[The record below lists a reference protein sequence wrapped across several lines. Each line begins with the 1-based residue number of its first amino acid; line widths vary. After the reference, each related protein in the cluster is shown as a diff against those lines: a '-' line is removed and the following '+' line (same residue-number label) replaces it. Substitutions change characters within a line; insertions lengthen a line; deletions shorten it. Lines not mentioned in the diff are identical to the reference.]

1 MLLLVA
7 RKIRSMIIA
16 FQLTFFALIV
26 TSSILWIV
34 YFVFASC
41 DDWSSN
47 KKNYIFE
54 YIIMD
59 WVNPSYGY
67 LIRSYFE
74 HTCPASKNETTPPST
89 PFFSC

>member
-7 RKIRSMIIA
+7 RKFRSMIIA
-16 FQLTFFALIV
+16 FQLTFFALLV
-26 TSSILWIV
+26 TSSMLWIV
-34 YFVFASC
+34 YFVFASY
-41 DDWSSN
+41 DDWSNN
-47 KKNYIFE
+47 KKKYVFQ

-59 WVNPSYGY
+59 WINPSYGY
-67 LIRSYFE
+67 LIRSSFE